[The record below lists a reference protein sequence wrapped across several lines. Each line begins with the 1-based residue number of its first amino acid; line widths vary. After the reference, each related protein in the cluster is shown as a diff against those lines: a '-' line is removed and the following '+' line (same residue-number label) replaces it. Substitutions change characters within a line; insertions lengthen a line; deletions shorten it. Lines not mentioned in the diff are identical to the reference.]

1 MVGTLCVDSTD
12 PFAKCI
18 SAHTGTQTY
27 LITIQTHQHTR
38 TTGRRPRGA
47 QRASGYGTGTQ
58 YTEVRAERRL
68 LSHNNDF
75 RENTPHVA
83 RQGVLYEVLSTHY

>member
-1 MVGTLCVDSTD
+1 MRTRTEPFLGTWLQGPHAWGNTFTFTFIHV
-12 PFAKCI
+12 KCI

-47 QRASGYGTGTQ
+47 QRLRYRYTVHRGQSGAPTVISQ
-58 YTEVRAERRL
+58 
-68 LSHNNDF
+68 
-75 RENTPHVA
+75 
-83 RQGVLYEVLSTHY
+83 